1 MKLKKRGIF
10 IGVLSSLVFLLAM
23 AFPFGPLLPWSP
35 LKPGYHAISYASADV
50 YFGGADD
57 QLGDYGDVERMMRD
71 AEAFHRM
78 KYLRR
83 VKVIACKS
91 WGDCERALPC
101 LRVKVLGGVTLDTGD
116 VIYITPKWKE
126 KNFSLAEFLR
136 HELSHALLSQHTT
149 IRKSLK
155 MTEQAWFSEGL
166 AVSFGDQN
174 AYLSRAEF
182 LERAPKEDLAKFI
195 DPELMDRSGPA
206 WDARFAYPAQ
216 RYFLEYLKGRFGA
229 DRFQDFMVKY
239 IDGPDNYRNL
249 FDEAFQISFAD
260 AIKQFSQAIKTGQW
274 PYAAKQS

>member
-57 QLGDYGDVERMMRD
+57 QLGDYGDVDRMMHD

-91 WGDCERALPC
+91 WGDCERALPW

-182 LERAPKEDLAKFI
+182 LGRAPKEDLAKFI
-195 DPELMDRSGPA
+195 DPEQMDRSGPA

-274 PYAAKQS
+274 P